1 MGVDLRNWR
10 LPVLVGALATAGIY
24 LVAVRSPAEPS
35 QQEAV
40 AEIIQFVE
48 KERGLTF
55 SRRPP
60 VRFVDDAT
68 FVLRLT
74 EANADVSNRGARMGE
89 LMQAVGLL
97 DPGTDVVALMTR
109 LGASEAVGSYDI
121 RTGDLL
127 VRGAKVTPYRRMV
140 LAHELTHALDDQR
153 FELHRPRLIGAF
165 DGSAWAFM
173 TLFEGNARRVELAYR
188 AAMSPAERRAA
199 DAERA
204 ESAAATDYSAL
215 PPAVVAMT
223 GTPYLRGPKLVQA
236 ILDHGGQAALDRAFM
251 NPPATVQQALH
262 PDLYLSGAAPMP
274 VAAPPSPRPPLV
286 RDVFGALF
294 LELILAADRKTSE
307 WAARAWGGDRVVT
320 WASGAGFC
328 AAIAFAVRE
337 HGDVRRF
344 EAALRRWSDDRPHGT
359 VRSTASMVTVTSCSM
374 N

>member
-1 MGVDLRNWR
+1 MGVDLRTWR
-10 LPVLVGALATAGIY
+10 LPALIGALAATAIY
-24 LVAVRSPAEPS
+24 LVAVRSPREPS
-35 QQEAV
+35 QEEAV

-48 KERGLTF
+48 EERGLTF

-74 EANADVSNRGARMGE
+74 EANADVSKRGARMGE

-97 DPGTDVVALMTR
+97 DPGTDVVKLIAG

-127 VRGAKVTPYRRMV
+127 VRGAKMTPYRRMV

-173 TLFEGNARRVELAYR
+173 TLFEGNARRIELAYR

-204 ESAAATDYSAL
+204 KLAAATDYSAL
-215 PPAVVAMT
+215 PRAVVAMT
-223 GTPYLRGPKLVQA
+223 GSPYLRGPKLVQA
-236 ILDHGGQAALDRAFM
+236 ILDDGGQAALDRAFVS
-251 NPPATVQQALH
+251 PPATVQQALH
-262 PDLYLSGAAPMP
+262 PDLYLSGAAPMS
-274 VAAPPSPRPPLV
+274 VSAPPSPRPPLV

-294 LELILAADRKTSE
+294 LELILAADPKTSV

-320 WASGAGFC
+320 WASGPGFC

-337 HGDVRRF
+337 HGDVSRF
-344 EAALRRWSDDRPHGT
+344 EAVLRHWAHDRPHGT
-359 VRSTASMVTVTSCSM
+359 VQSRASTVTVTSCSVK
-374 N
+374 